1 MKKNSLNEKSGKA
14 VRGQSAFMIRTLAKR
29 SFQAKR
35 MRNTVAVL
43 AIILTTMMFTV
54 LFVLA
59 QSIRRNVTE
68 MTFRQTGYDGQ
79 ISIKGIGQEE
89 LEAIASHPEVA
100 AFGESLV
107 VGLAENEELT
117 GKQVEIRWSDDY
129 NAKHSFSWPQTGSMP
144 VKEDEIVL
152 DTQTLERLGVPCELG
167 QEVTLFFRRDMTR
180 DEKTQ
185 AHFRLSGYYETN
197 TSSYASMAW
206 VSRSFAERMSEGA
219 RGGDG
224 QVLGMR
230 TAQLALRTDHLA
242 LRTDRN
248 MEAVMDR
255 ILSDAGITDLDYSV
269 NLAYSPEMNYMA
281 AQEGLPM
288 YLGMVLVFAAG
299 FLIIYN
305 VFQISITADIQ
316 FYGRLKTL
324 GMGKKQIRKMIYR
337 QGMRLSLIGI
347 PAGLV
352 TGYLV
357 GALLVPVFISFSRQK
372 ARIPASPVIFI
383 GSALFAYLT
392 VMISCLR
399 PARIAG
405 KVSPMEALRYNGMEA
420 NGRKIRKTK
429 KGASLPAMA
438 FANLGRSRGRTAVV
452 ILSLSLGLVL
462 LSCFYAKN
470 ASFDME
476 KYLEELTLADFEL
489 SELTSEDYFNGYDPQ
504 GNTLSAE
511 LEGRVEGLEGLEGLG
526 HLYSHETAFAM
537 DEQTAANLESYFNEE
552 RLADWASYDPEG
564 PKQLKEAIDSRQAGA
579 AILGLDGIALDKTV
593 EEHNILAGVYDA
605 EAFLGGGHVI
615 AVSTGIDRTQETPV
629 YPTSSA
635 GTEIELEGKTYTVM
649 AIVEAPNPVTE
660 GAMEKGYPT
669 SGYEFKFIIPA
680 ADFQARWPENT
691 LRRLFVNVSDQGL
704 DKAQKMLDQYTDEV
718 DRSLPVTSRSSMAQ
732 QYEREMRSQAV
743 MGNVIS
749 LVIALVGILNFVN
762 SMITAILSRKKEFA
776 MIQSVGMTRRQLTG
790 MLVCEGLFYAVITL
804 AVSFVVSALGVGIGV
819 RAMVEGGFTTFR
831 FTLLPLYVCT
841 PVLLVLAAVV
851 PCLCFKNLEKESVVE
866 RLRAVD

>member
-1 MKKNSLNEKSGKA
+1 MRKQNSLNEKSGKA

-29 SFQAKR
+29 SFQANR
-35 MRNTVAVL
+35 MRNTVAVF

-89 LEAIASHPEVA
+89 LEAIVSHPEVA

-107 VGLAENEELT
+107 VGFAENEELT

-129 NAKHSFSWPQTGSMP
+129 NAKHSFSYPQTGSMP

-167 QEVTLFFRRDMTR
+167 AEVTLFFRRDMTR

-185 AHFRLSGYYETN
+185 ANFRLSGYYETN

-206 VSRSFAERMSEGA
+206 VSRSFAQRMSEGA
-219 RGGDG
+219 RSGEG
-224 QVLGMR
+224 QVIGMR
-230 TAQLALRTDHLA
+230 TAQLSLHA
-242 LRTDRN
+242 DRN
-248 MEAVMDR
+248 MDTVMDK
-255 ILSDAGITDLDYSV
+255 ILAETGLTGLDYNV

-288 YLGMVLVFAAG
+288 YLGMALVFVAG
-299 FLIIYN
+299 YLIIYN

-324 GMGKKQIRKMIYR
+324 GMGKKQIRKMIYG

-357 GALLVPVFISFSRQK
+357 GALLVPVFISFSLGK

-383 GSALFAYLT
+383 GSALFSYLT

-420 NGRKIRKTK
+420 KGRKIRKTK

-438 FANLGRSRGRTAVV
+438 FANLGRSRRRTAVV

-476 KYLEELTLADFEL
+476 KYLEELTLSDFEL
-489 SELTSEDYFNGYDPQ
+489 SQLTSEDYFNGYDPQ
-504 GNTLSAE
+504 GNTLNAE
-511 LEGRVEGLEGLEGLG
+511 LVGRVESLEGLEGLG
-526 HLYSHETAFAM
+526 HLYSHETAFAL

-593 EEHNILAGVYDA
+593 EEPRILAGSYDA
-605 EAFLGGGHVI
+605 ETFSGGGHVI
-615 AVSTGIDRTQETPV
+615 AVSTGIDRTQKTPV
-629 YPTSSA
+629 YPTASV

-649 AIVEAPNPVTE
+649 AVVEAPNPVTE

-669 SGYEFKFIIPA
+669 SGYELKFIIPA

-718 DRSLPVTSRSSMAQ
+718 DRSLPVTSRGSIAQ
-732 QYEREMRSQAV
+732 EYEREMRSQAV

-749 LVIALVGILNFVN
+749 IVIALVGILNFAN
-762 SMITAILSRKKEFA
+762 SMITAIISRKKEFA
-776 MIQSVGMTRRQLTG
+776 MIQSVGMTRRQLTR
-790 MLVCEGLFYAVITL
+790 MLIYEGLFYAVITL
-804 AVSFVVSALGVGIGV
+804 AVSFAASIPGVGIGV
-819 RAMVEGGFTTFR
+819 RTMVEGGFTTFR

-841 PVLLVLAAVV
+841 PVLLVLAAALPV
-851 PCLCFKNLEKESVVE
+851 LCFRNLEKESVVE
-866 RLRAVD
+866 RLRAAD